1 MTSIPILTTIFRN
14 PDANP
19 HGTTVER
26 QAVRGIIIRG
36 EQLLLLYSP
45 VAREYKFPG
54 GGVENGETLENAL
67 EREILEECGAQL
79 TRVVRE
85 IGSIVE
91 YAHAKEPEF
100 ETFKMTS
107 HNFLCEV
114 EAFVAPQALEGY
126 EIQLDFQPVWVEIGE
141 ALGQNVS
148 CLDFPDPSP
157 WLAREIFMLEYVR
170 DYLIARL

>member
-1 MTSIPILTTIFRN
+1 MLILTTIFRN

-19 HGTTVER
+19 QGTTVER

-36 EQLLLLYSP
+36 EKLLLLYTP
-45 VAREYKFPG
+45 VAREYKLPG
-54 GGVENGETLENAL
+54 GGVDSGETLEAAL
-67 EREILEECGAQL
+67 EREILEECGARL

-85 IGSIVE
+85 IGAIIE

-126 EIQLDFQPVWVEIGE
+126 EVRLAFQPLWVELGK
-141 ALGQNVS
+141 ALEHNKS
-148 CLDFPDPSP
+148 RLDFPNPSP
-157 WLAREIFMLEYVR
+157 WLAREIFTLEYVR
-170 DYLIARL
+170 DNLIAHL

>member
-1 MTSIPILTTIFRN
+1 LPTLTTIFRN

-19 HGTTVER
+19 QGATVKR
-26 QAVRGIIIRG
+26 QAVRGIIIQG

-54 GGVENGETLENAL
+54 GGVDKGETLETAL
-67 EREILEECGAQL
+67 EREILEECGARL
-79 TRVVRE
+79 THVVRE

-107 HNFLCEV
+107 YHFLCEV

-126 EIQLDFQPVWVEIGE
+126 EVRLAFQPIWVELDK
-141 ALGQNVS
+141 ALALNKS
-148 CLDFPDPSP
+148 RLELPDPSP
-157 WLAREIFMLEYVR
+157 WLTREIFTMEYVR
-170 DYLIARL
+170 DNLM

>member
-1 MTSIPILTTIFRN
+1 MPILTTIFRHS
-14 PDANP
+14 DANP
-19 HGTTVER
+19 LGTTVER
-26 QAVRGIIIRG
+26 QAVRGVIIRG
-36 EQLLLLYSP
+36 EQLLLLYTP
-45 VAREYKFPG
+45 VGREYKFPG
-54 GGVENGETLENAL
+54 GGVDEGETLEAAL
-67 EREILEECGAQL
+67 EREILEECGARL

-126 EIQLDFQPVWVEIGE
+126 EIQLDFKPVWVELDE
-141 ALGQNVS
+141 ALGYNIS
-148 CLDFPDPSP
+148 RLELPDPSP
-157 WLAREIFMLEYVR
+157 WLTREIFTLEYVR
-170 DYLIARL
+170 DNLM